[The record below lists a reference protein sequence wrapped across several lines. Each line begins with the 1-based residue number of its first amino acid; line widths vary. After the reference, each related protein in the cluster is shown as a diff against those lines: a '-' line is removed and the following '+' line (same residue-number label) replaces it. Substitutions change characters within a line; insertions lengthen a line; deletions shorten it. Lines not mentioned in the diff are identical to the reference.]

1 MKMTNMNMAL
11 KIVLLFSLYACIYSK
26 QQQVSHPTTSNHHHH
41 HHHAPNATHANKKS
55 FLRRNVHSNPSQSN
69 QQQQQHEQ
77 QLQNY
82 RALVEK
88 NNQLAKSIYQ
98 NQQAI
103 NQNKAVI
110 IRQTERLKRL
120 KLERQ
125 QQLVKLQSAIK
136 SKQSAVLALER
147 DSKAM
152 KKLLSTTKLKV
163 LQRH

>member
-1 MKMTNMNMAL
+1 MNYL
-11 KIVLLFSLYACIYSK
+11 KFV
-26 QQQVSHPTTSNHHHH
+26 
-41 HHHAPNATHANKKS
+41 
-55 FLRRNVHSNPSQSN
+55 N
-69 QQQQQHEQ
+69 QARQQ

-110 IRQTERLKRL
+110 IGQTDRLKRL
-120 KLERQ
+120 QLERQ

-136 SKQSAVLALER
+136 SKQSAVLT
-147 DSKAM
+147 
-152 KKLLSTTKLKV
+152 LSATV
-163 LQRH
+163 RQ